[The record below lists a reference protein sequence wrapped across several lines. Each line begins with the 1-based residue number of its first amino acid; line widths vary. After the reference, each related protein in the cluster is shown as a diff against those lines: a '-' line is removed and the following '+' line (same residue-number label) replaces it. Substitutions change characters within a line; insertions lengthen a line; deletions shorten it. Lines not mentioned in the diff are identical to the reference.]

1 MYFLNHIY
9 KLSINNN
16 LNLSLLAI
24 VKKFQSKGIGENFVL
39 QILATLKKEK
49 KFNIVTVET
58 LNINTSK
65 FYIQKLNFFHIGKK
79 IRLFKN
85 LDIFQKNL

>member
-1 MYFLNHIY
+1 M
-9 KLSINNN
+9 
-16 LNLSLLAI
+16 

-39 QILATLKKEK
+39 QILAILKKEK

-65 FYIQKLNFFHIGKK
+65 FYIQKLNFFRIGRK